1 MVLLVPEGHTIHR
14 IARDL
19 APLAGLPVRVTSPQG
34 RFAEGAAAV
43 TGQVLARTEAHGK
56 HLLLRFAFGDV
67 VHVHLGVRGT
77 LLHSGGEPKPPV
89 RLRLD
94 GGPGLVWDLVAPSTC
109 ELLHREDAAALV
121 ARLGPDPLRADADP
135 DVAYAN
141 VRTSTGSLGA
151 ALLDQSLLSGV
162 GNVFRAEALA
172 AVGLHPSMAAA
183 DLDRARFDELWSTLV
198 AMMRDGVETGE
209 IEGQGR
215 RVYEQ
220 ESCAACGT
228 SVESWELSG
237 RTAYACPSCQVA
249 A

>member
-1 MVLLVPEGHTIHR
+1 MPEGHTIHR

-19 APLAGLPVRVTSPQG
+19 APLTGLPVRATSPQG

-43 TGQVLARTEAHGK
+43 TGQVLARPEAHGK

-67 VHVHLGVRGT
+67 VHVHLGMRGKV
-77 LLHSGGEPKPPV
+77 LAGSGEPRPQV

-94 GGPGLVWDLVAPSTC
+94 GGPGLVWDLIAPSTC

-121 ARLGPDPLRADADP
+121 ARLGPDPLRDDADP
-135 DVAYAN
+135 DVAFAN
-141 VRTSTGSLGA
+141 VTASRGTLGA
-151 ALLDQSLLSGV
+151 ALLDQALVSGV

-172 AVGLHPSMAAA
+172 AVGLHPSMPAAS
-183 DLDRARFDELWSTLV
+183 LDRPRWERLWSTLV
-198 AMMRDGVETGE
+198 AMMGAGVETGE
-209 IEGQGR
+209 IEGDGR
-215 RVYEQ
+215 RVYKQ
-220 ESCAACGT
+220 ERCATCGT
-228 SVESWELSG
+228 PVESFDLSG